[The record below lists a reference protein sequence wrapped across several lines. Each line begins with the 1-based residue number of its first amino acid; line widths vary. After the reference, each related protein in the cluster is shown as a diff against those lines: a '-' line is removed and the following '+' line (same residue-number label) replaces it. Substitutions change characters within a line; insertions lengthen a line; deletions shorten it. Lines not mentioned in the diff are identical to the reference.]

1 MPPETQVARNLA
13 WKGGRGGGGGGGGGG
28 GEVGAAE
35 INWYKKTAKIG
46 LKFIFIEANKNYL
59 SRQSPHWILLE

>member
-1 MPPETQVARNLA
+1 MWREKPGFGPKVRTKFGLE
-13 WKGGRGGGGGGGGGG
+13 GGGGGA
-28 GEVGAAE
+28 VGAAGS
-35 INWYKKTAKIG
+35 NWYKKTAKIG